1 MMVVLVRICTR
12 KANNSTARTD
22 NRLVLSHLKLKLAPL
37 IATTLSLR
45 PRTLTAPSP
54 MTALTLRHKNPLENA
69 HTKNRTLQFSHRQ
82 SQVSQTMLVPKE
94 APIAVEMAKMIFVC
108 LL

>member
-1 MMVVLVRICTR
+1 MVVLVRTCTR
-12 KANNSTARTD
+12 KANNSMAHTD

-54 MTALTLRHKNPLENA
+54 MTALTLRHKNLLENA
-69 HTKNRTLQFSHRQ
+69 HTKNRTLQFSHRR
-82 SQVSQTMLVPKE
+82 SQVSQAMLVQRG
-94 APIAVEMAKMIFVC
+94 APIAVEMAKMTFVC